1 MSHTLAICDLRSA
14 SCDFDPHSALRTPQS
29 AIRNRKSAIGNRQSA
44 RPFRVAIALAAILLL
59 VPASLADEES
69 PALARFRKPVDE
81 ALDRALDFL
90 AKHQERDG
98 SFYSGQMRRSTAIT
112 GLAVMAFLAKGHTPG
127 QAPYGDVINR
137 GIDFVI
143 SAQQWNGM
151 LVGDTHTHGPMYSH
165 TIATLMLSEVSG
177 MVDPDRQKRVDVA
190 LGKALRLI
198 LAAQKMPKPWHHKGG
213 WRYQHNSNDS
223 DISCTGWAL
232 MSLRSVRN
240 SGGAVPREA
249 IDDAVAFVLN
259 CRQRDG
265 GFGYQ
270 PGGGSGLARTGT
282 ALLCLELCGKH
293 RTRETLA
300 AGDWILRNM
309 RHGDNDGFFY
319 YGIYYCAQGMFQ
331 LGDEHWE
338 KFAEHLYDTLL
349 KLQERDGS
357 WPEGR
362 GNEARAG
369 SCYSTAMAVLA
380 LTPAYRQLPIYQ
392 R

>member
-1 MSHTLAICDLRSA
+1 MKTASRHEPCAAGFPPPSPRPLSCLAL
-14 SCDFDPHSALRTPQS
+14 
-29 AIRNRKSAIGNRQSA
+29 
-44 RPFRVAIALAAILLL
+44 LAACILLAPL
-59 VPASLADEES
+59 ARADEES
-69 PALARFRKPVDE
+69 PTLAKFKKPVDE
-81 ALDRALDFL
+81 AIDRGLEFL
-90 AKHQERDG
+90 ARHQERDG

-112 GLAVMAFLAKGHTPG
+112 SLAVMAFLAKGYTPSH
-127 QAPYGDVINR
+127 APYGDVINR

-143 SAQQWNGM
+143 GAQQWNGM

-165 TIATLMLSEVSG
+165 TISTLMLTEVSG
-177 MVDPDRQKRVDVA
+177 MVDPERQARVDAA

-198 LAAQKMPKPWHHKGG
+198 LAAQKMPKPPHHQGG

-232 MSLRSVRN
+232 MSLRAARN
-240 SGGAVPREA
+240 AGASIPREA
-249 IDDAVAFVLN
+249 IEDAVQFVLN

-282 ALLCLELCGKH
+282 AVLCLELCGRH
-293 RTRETLA
+293 RSRETIA
-300 AGDWILRNM
+300 GGDWILRHM
-309 RHGDNDGFFY
+309 RDGDSDGFFY
-319 YGIYYCAQGMFQ
+319 YGIYYTAQAMFQ

-338 KFAEHLYDTLL
+338 KFAEHLYTTLL
-349 KLQERDGS
+349 KMQRKDGS

-369 SCYSTAMAVLA
+369 SCYSTAMAILA